1 MMRFKLFGVIAT
13 LGIVLSS
20 ITGAALA
27 DPGKGNP
34 NAPGQQKQAAAPVPA
49 QTTVTQRT
57 TTSQKSKAPKTKT
70 TPAATKSKGAAS
82 QAGNASAATA
92 GMKPANNTAKG
103 THCTTGG
110 SAGSATCTSTG
121 TNTAQAQ
128 AKSDASKRYGNGK
141 TAAQIAVSR
150 GGTGVDL
157 YGPGNSQPH
166 KATDCKHKHAVDV
179 HAIKSYSSAACAPA
193 SEQKTEQAQTTT
205 AACPAVTVTTLITG
219 VWHHTGSKTNP
230 MVLIHPSSNS
240 AHMSKHS
247 QDSVATQT
255 VTQTSAGASC
265 SSQSN
270 TNTNTSSNTNTNTS
284 TSSNTNAATAQQQ
297 AAAAQAAQAGKA
309 GVLGAQASKTTA
321 AAGKLASAGTK
332 KPSRAGGVLGATGR
346 AAHALGAVATRGKLP
361 FTGFPIWAAV
371 LIGLGLV
378 GTGLALRRHAR
389 AIA

>member
-1 MMRFKLFGVIAT
+1 MTRFKLFGVIAT
-13 LGIVLSS
+13 LGIVLSAV
-20 ITGAALA
+20 TGAALA

-34 NAPGQQKQAAAPVPA
+34 SAPGQQKQAAAPVPA
-49 QTTVTQRT
+49 QTTVTQQT
-57 TTSQKSKAPKTKT
+57 TASQKSKAPKTKT

-82 QAGNASAATA
+82 QAGNASATTA

-179 HAIKSYSSAACAPA
+179 HAIKSYSSAACAPS
-193 SEQKTEQAQTTT
+193 SEQKTEQQTQTTT
-205 AACPAVTVTTLITG
+205 SCPAVTVTTLVTG
-219 VWHHTGSKTNP
+219 IWHHTGSKTNP

-247 QDSVATQT
+247 DDQVATQT
-255 VTQTSAGASC
+255 VTQTSTAASC

-270 TNTNTSSNTNTNTS
+270 TNTSSNANTSSNTNAT
-284 TSSNTNAATAQQQ
+284 TAQQQ
-297 AAAAQAAQAGKA
+297 AATVKAQAAKSGTLAT
-309 GVLGAQASKTTA
+309 QASKSA
-321 AAGKLASAGTK
+321 AGSAGKLASASA
-332 KPSRAGGVLGATGR
+332 KPRRGGGVLGATGR

-361 FTGFPIWAAV
+361 FTGFPVWAVV

-378 GTGLALRRHAR
+378 GTGLALRRHGR